1 MLDDTDPMADVMN
14 ITATAVQEESTYFD
28 TNVYE
33 RYQEALKLLQ
43 QIQNMTSGLW
53 PCKHDKKVIC
63 MRGPRGFKGDV
74 GMMGP
79 QGPNGF
85 DGMKGARGHPGI
97 KGESGEPGLPGRR
110 GVPGM
115 PGRRGVPGPT
125 GRRGR
130 QGPVGPGGPG
140 GPPEPS
146 GPSCTPKHK
155 PIMSLLPASMRTVE
169 GSPAKFRCLVASK
182 PMAAITWRING
193 RVVNDSD
200 ERFNI
205 LESLSASNGSVLE
218 IISVR
223 REDAGKIECE
233 ARNTMGLEHQH
244 AFLMT
249 NGMSATSS
257 RLFHEFFI

>member
-1 MLDDTDPMADVMN
+1 MLDDTDPMADAMN

-28 TNVYE
+28 TNVFE

-130 QGPVGPGGPG
+130 QGPVGPGGPQ
-140 GPPEPS
+140 GPP
-146 GPSCTPKHK
+146 GFSCASKLK
-155 PIMSLLPASMRTVE
+155 PTIVLSPQNESAAE
-169 GSPAKFRCLVASK
+169 ESPAEFSCQASGNPSPKF
-182 PMAAITWRING
+182 TWRLNG
-193 RVVNDSD
+193 VAVDVRDR
-200 ERFNI
+200 RFHI
-205 LESLSASNGSVLE
+205 TALGVNGSALRINSVKKEDGGKLE
-218 IISVR
+218 CVATNLMG
-223 REDAGKIECE
+223 EDSG
-233 ARNTMGLEHQH
+233 H
-244 AFLMT
+244 AIL
-249 NGMSATSS
+249 SK
-257 RLFHEFFI
+257 LFIPH